1 MLAQE
6 LDSLHIKIIATLGPS
21 SASYEI
27 MKGMAQSGV
36 RIFRLNFSHA
46 PPADFKPTIALIRR
60 IEQDLDLPL
69 TIMGD
74 LSGPKLRIGE
84 VADSPVEI
92 LPGQTIFLGLP
103 ESRHQ
108 QGEGIFISLD
118 FPEILQGI
126 APGTLVSLSDGML
139 RFRVQEVLDKGSL
152 FSLQAENGGL
162 LSSNKGITFPGMT
175 VPLSALT
182 DKDIRYLHEALDLGF
197 DAFALSF
204 VQHKSDLEKIK
215 AEIATHVPERVPV
228 IAKLERAGALEHLD
242 AILEL
247 ADGIMVARGDL
258 GLECPLEELPVT
270 QKKII
275 RACRHAQKP
284 VIVATQML
292 LSMVH
297 NPLPTRAETTD
308 VANAIYDGADC
319 VMLSEETA
327 VGQYPLEAV
336 EFIRKIAEK
345 AEAYYLERI
354 GGPYPPKKEKNP
366 GKYLAYSA
374 CLLAENTDSPA
385 LVSHSTTG
393 ITAAFLSS
401 RRPVQPIYALTPV
414 SSTIRLLNFYWG
426 VRPVYADDST
436 PDHLERI
443 EAFIQSSDLFEKGEQ
458 VVLTSGQPTPGQQT
472 SHTNLIKIYYK

>member
-1 MLAQE
+1 MPHN

-21 SASYEI
+21 SMDYET
-27 MKGMAQSGV
+27 MKGMVRSGV

-46 PPADFKPTIALIRR
+46 PPLDFKPSIALIRQ
-60 IEQDLDLPL
+60 IEQELDLAL

-103 ESRHQ
+103 EVRDQ
-108 QGEGIFISLD
+108 QSEGIFISLD
-118 FPEILQGI
+118 FPEILQGLSSE
-126 APGTLVSLSDGML
+126 TLVSLSDGML
-139 RFRVQEVLDKGSL
+139 RFRVKEVLRPGAL

-182 DKDIRYLHEALDLGF
+182 EKDVRYLHEALDLGF

-204 VQHKSDLEKIK
+204 VQHQSDLEKIK
-215 AEIATHVPERVPV
+215 AEIATHVADRVPV
-228 IAKLERAGALEHLD
+228 IAKLERAGALKHLD
-242 AILEL
+242 DILAL

-327 VGQYPLEAV
+327 VGKYPLEAV

-374 CLLAENTDSPA
+374 CLLAENTDSSA

-401 RRPVQPIYALTPV
+401 RRPVHPVYALTPDPL
-414 SSTIRLLNFYWG
+414 TIRLLNFYWG
-426 VRPVYADDST
+426 IRPRLSDPST
-436 PDHLERI
+436 PNHLERI
-443 EAFIQSSDLFEKGEQ
+443 ESFIQESDLFAHGESL
-458 VVLTSGQPTPGQQT
+458 VLTSGQPTPGQQT
-472 SHTNLIKIYYK
+472 DHTNLIKIYYK